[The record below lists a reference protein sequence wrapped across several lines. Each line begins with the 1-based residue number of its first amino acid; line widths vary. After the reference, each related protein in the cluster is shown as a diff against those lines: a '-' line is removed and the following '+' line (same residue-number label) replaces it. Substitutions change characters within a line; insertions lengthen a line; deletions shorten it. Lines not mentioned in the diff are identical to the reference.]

1 MLSATDNGFVWV
13 LLSIFIPSQIA
24 VMILMSKFSK
34 ADGVVD
40 VLDDRIGMLGRAIFS
55 QPHFKSDALR
65 LKSELLERLS
75 EQNYVMFT
83 ANVNTYDTWRIG
95 EAKLFYVTNT
105 RRGALNVFS
114 DKVIRIICVGIRRY
128 ARELMAGAINT
139 TAEHYE
145 QIRNACLDMEQFGT
159 L

>member
-34 ADGVVD
+34 TDGVVD

-75 EQNYVMFT
+75 EQNCSLSLLDKYSEIADFCKNIRT
-83 ANVNTYDTWRIG
+83 LY
-95 EAKLFYVTNT
+95 FY
-105 RRGALNVFS
+105 
-114 DKVIRIICVGIRRY
+114 
-128 ARELMAGAINT
+128 
-139 TAEHYE
+139 
-145 QIRNACLDMEQFGT
+145 
-159 L
+159 